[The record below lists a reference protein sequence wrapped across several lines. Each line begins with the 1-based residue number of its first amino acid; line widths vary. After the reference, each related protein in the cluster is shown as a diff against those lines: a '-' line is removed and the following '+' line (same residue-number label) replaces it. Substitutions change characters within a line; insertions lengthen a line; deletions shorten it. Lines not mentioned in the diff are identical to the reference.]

1 MEMGLTRNQE
11 HPCCHPPPRAA
22 PWAGVHGGFAPPG
35 GSLCAGPPLKQVGP
49 ACHARWRPPWQGAR
63 RAGATSP
70 RRPQLSR
77 DRVSSRRLPPGP
89 QEPSRQAKPVMT
101 PGSSAP
107 TLAGS

>member
-22 PWAGVHGGFAPPG
+22 PWAGVHGGFAPGWLSVCRATSETG
-35 GSLCAGPPLKQVGP
+35 GASLPRTVEAAL
-49 ACHARWRPPWQGAR
+49 AGAR